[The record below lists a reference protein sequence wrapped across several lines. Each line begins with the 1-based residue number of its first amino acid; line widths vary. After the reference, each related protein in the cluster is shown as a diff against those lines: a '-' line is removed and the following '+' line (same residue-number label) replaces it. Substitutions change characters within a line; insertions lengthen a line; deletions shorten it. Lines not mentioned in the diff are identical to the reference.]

1 MPTDF
6 YELDNDNE
14 VQGQIQCEDSP
25 MKDER
30 LEEEAIVNHT
40 PTLQQ
45 RNVINLAS
53 EKLKRNSS
61 LYRGVLSPSG
71 SIAQS
76 SRNTMATDEAQ
87 SNQFTP
93 NGMPIMMESIRED
106 VFSESDE
113 FQQHV
118 STDDFKTV
126 TSLSK
131 LRE

>member
-1 MPTDF
+1 
-6 YELDNDNE
+6 
-14 VQGQIQCEDSP
+14 
-25 MKDER
+25 MKEER
-30 LEEEAIVNHT
+30 LEEESVVNHT

-45 RNVINLAS
+45 RNIISLAS
-53 EKLKRNSS
+53 EKLKRNTST
-61 LYRGVLSPSG
+61 YRGVLSPTG
-71 SIAQS
+71 SFAQS

-106 VFSESDE
+106 VFSESED

>member
-14 VQGQIQCEDSP
+14 VQGQIRCEDSP

-61 LYRGVLSPSG
+61 LYRGVLSPTG

-76 SRNTMATDEAQ
+76 SRNTMATDEA
-87 SNQFTP
+87 
-93 NGMPIMMESIRED
+93 
-106 VFSESDE
+106 
-113 FQQHV
+113 
-118 STDDFKTV
+118 
-126 TSLSK
+126 
-131 LRE
+131 